1 MVSHNAARSP
11 KSDDASKEAF
21 RPLVPDDP
29 RVTVRNMFGS
39 LAAFAGDQMF
49 MGLFG
54 ADLFVR
60 LDEAGRQ
67 EVLATGGGPLEP
79 MPGRP
84 MREYVTLPDWRTRPE
99 LVESWAGRALA
110 YAASLPPKK
119 R

>member
-1 MVSHNAARSP
+1 MSHRAGRSS

-21 RPLVPDDP
+21 RLLVPTDA
-29 RVTVRNMFGS
+29 RVTVRSMFGS

-54 ADLFVR
+54 DDLFVR
-60 LDEAGRQ
+60 LDEDGRQ